1 MLNQAPPTKGDLER
15 DVFAMLAADDQ
26 PMTLDQVRERLGG
39 TVMATTVMTVLSRL
53 HEQGLTRR
61 QWVGRSFVYTAATD
75 QAELTAG
82 RIRALLDAG
91 GDRRAVLTRFIAM
104 LPPDEERV
112 LIDLLTH

>member
-1 MLNQAPPTKGDLER
+1 
-15 DVFAMLAADDQ
+15 
-26 PMTLDQVRERLGG
+26 
-39 TVMATTVMTVLSRL
+39 
-53 HEQGLTRR
+53 
-61 QWVGRSFVYTAATD
+61 VYTAATD
-75 QAELTAG
+75 QAELTAS